1 MIPRDSRLTRHP
13 NCLTNRVHL
22 NVPEGD
28 EATDLCVV
36 IVIQDAAGDFH
47 RFDGAGVL
55 TSMAI
60 RRAETR
66 LIEAAR
72 EPYDGGCAPNF

>member
-1 MIPRDSRLTRHP
+1 VEPGYSGSFNALSGTGY
-13 NCLTNRVHL
+13 
-22 NVPEGD
+22 VPEGD